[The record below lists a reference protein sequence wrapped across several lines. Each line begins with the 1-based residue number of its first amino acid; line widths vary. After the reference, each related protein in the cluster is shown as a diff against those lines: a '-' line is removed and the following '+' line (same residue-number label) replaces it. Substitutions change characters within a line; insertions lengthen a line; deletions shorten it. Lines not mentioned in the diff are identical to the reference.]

1 MEDNLNELNGDQ
13 EQSANPSCSGVPDG
27 GQVHRVAVYVQAS
40 ADQAQRAYQLVLQQD
55 AVNRYAAETG
65 LEVVGAYVE
74 TGAAEPGRP
83 ARDRLMQDAASDE
96 QDFDY
101 VLVWSFPQLSRKA
114 VELFDLVRTLDDSG
128 LKVVSATESMA
139 EVEPGVLLEPLGED
153 AGHAA

>member
-1 MEDNLNELNGDQ
+1 M
-13 EQSANPSCSGVPDG
+13 
-27 GQVHRVAVYVQAS
+27 
-40 ADQAQRAYQLVLQQD
+40 
-55 AVNRYAAETG
+55 
-65 LEVVGAYVE
+65 EVVGAYVE

-128 LKVVSATESMA
+128 LKVVSATESMT